1 MFNIKKLVMNKVVLS
16 SKSIEISNEDSELM
30 EICHKIASLKKGGVI
45 TNEEF
50 KKAQIQ
56 SEFKEIMTL
65 LVKSV
70 YKKDFKE
77 AIELFEMIDS
87 KFNDLGSKKEQ
98 EEKEIERLEKECEL
112 LKKELE
118 IKKEEIIVEEK
129 VEIVIVKEE
138 IKEIKSDIEEMEET
152 FKLTKR
158 TTGKGKK

>member
-30 EICHKIASLKKGGVI
+30 EICHKIASLKKGVVV

-65 LVKSV
+65 FVRSV
-70 YKKDFKE
+70 YKKDYKE
-77 AIELFEMIDS
+77 ITELFEMIDS
-87 KFNDLGSKKEQ
+87 KFNDLGSKKVI
-98 EEKEIERLEKECEL
+98 EIV
-112 LKKELE
+112 E
-118 IKKEEIIVEEK
+118 IVEEIIVEEK

>member
-1 MFNIKKLVMNKVVLS
+1 VV
-16 SKSIEISNEDSELM
+16 
-30 EICHKIASLKKGGVI
+30 

-65 LVKSV
+65 FVRSV
-70 YKKDFKE
+70 YKKDYKE
-77 AIELFEMIDS
+77 ITELFEMIDS
-87 KFNDLGSKKEQ
+87 KFNDLGSKKVI
-98 EEKEIERLEKECEL
+98 EIV
-112 LKKELE
+112 E
-118 IKKEEIIVEEK
+118 IVEEIIVEEK